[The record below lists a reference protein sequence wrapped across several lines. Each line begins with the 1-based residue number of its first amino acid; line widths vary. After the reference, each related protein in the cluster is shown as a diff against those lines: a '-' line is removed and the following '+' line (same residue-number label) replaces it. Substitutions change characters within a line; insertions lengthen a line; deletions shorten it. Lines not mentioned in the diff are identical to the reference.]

1 MAKKI
6 TAVKKSAPAKKTENA
21 GLAAIRKKRRAR
33 ARANPSGGT
42 ANPPAASDLMN
53 VVLPG
58 FGAYAATRAV
68 ARMAY
73 ALTAKRWPKLA
84 KHVHAAAGLA
94 TAGGLWLLGHRW
106 DRIAKYHDGIIM
118 GSSVAALQG
127 VAGAYLP
134 KKYRWIL
141 SDPQATE
148 YRPLPAAMP
157 VQPLPAA
164 AEDDLGLGDSFLE
177 RQLRAL
183 EGRGGTIAP
192 PRPSANPVQQDLD
205 IAAATGGAGAELDP
219 ELQDLLGDGEDLSD
233 LYTGAFTPN

>member
-6 TAVKKSAPAKKTENA
+6 TAVAATATKKKPKAKAPES
-21 GLAAIRKKRRAR
+21 LVQVRKKRRAR
-33 ARANPSGGT
+33 ANPTS
-42 ANPPAASDLMN
+42 NPPVASDLVN

-84 KHVHAAAGLA
+84 KHVHAATGLV
-94 TAGGLWLLGHRW
+94 TAGGLWFLGHRW
-106 DRIAKYHDGIIM
+106 ERIAKYHDGMIM
-118 GSSVAALQG
+118 GASVAALQG

-141 SDPQATE
+141 ADPQASE
-148 YRPLPAAMP
+148 YRPVAMLPAA
-157 VQPLPAA
+157 PAAAQA
-164 AEDDLGLGDSFLE
+164 AEDDLGLDDSFLE

-183 EGRGGTIAP
+183 EGRGGTIAA
-192 PRPSANPVQQDLD
+192 PRPGTNPVQQDLD
-205 IAAATGGAGAELDP
+205 AAAATGDQILDP
-219 ELQDLLGDGEDLSD
+219 DLQDLLVDGEGLDD
-233 LYTGAFTPN
+233 LYTGSFTPN

>member
-33 ARANPSGGT
+33 ARANPAGGI

-73 ALTAKRWPKLA
+73 ALTAKRWPRLA
-84 KHVHAAAGLA
+84 KHVHAVTGLA
-94 TAGGLWLLGHRW
+94 TAGGLWLLGHKW

-134 KKYRWIL
+134 EKYRWIL
-141 SDPQATE
+141 ADPRQAE
-148 YRPLPAAMP
+148 YRPLPAPPPALP
-157 VQPLPAA
+157 PQVQ
-164 AEDDLGLGDSFLE
+164 DDLGLNDSFLE

-183 EGRGGTIAP
+183 EGRGGTIAA
-192 PRPSANPVQQDLD
+192 PRPSSNPVQQDLE
-205 IAAATGGAGAELDP
+205 AAAAVDGGAALDP
-219 ELQDLLGDGEDLSD
+219 DLEALLGGEDLSD
-233 LYTGAFTPN
+233 LYTGPFAPN

>member
-42 ANPPAASDLMN
+42 ANPPVASDLMN

-68 ARMAY
+68 ARMAF

-94 TAGGLWLLGHRW
+94 TAGGLWLLGHKW
-106 DRIAKYHDGIIM
+106 DRIAKYHDGMIM

-127 VAGAYLP
+127 VANAYLP

-141 SDPQATE
+141 ADPQATE
-148 YRPLPAAMP
+148 YRPLPAAAAAP
-157 VQPLPAA
+157 ALAPAA
-164 AEDDLGLGDSFLE
+164 AQDDLGDSFLE

-183 EGRGGTIAP
+183 ERQGGTIMPPAP
-192 PRPSANPVQQDLD
+192 STVQQDLNV
-205 IAAATGGAGAELDP
+205 AAAVGGAGDVLDP
-219 ELQDLLGDGEDLSD
+219 DLEALLGGEDLSD
-233 LYTGAFTPN
+233 LYTGPFAPN